1 MGVFHS
7 ALSFETCAGAVVS
20 ARVVVVWRGRRSRAS
35 AVSEMIV
42 AQRQRLAAL
51 EAGRDLLGDGRRC
64 GDLLDDHAAVA
75 PAWRRARRGSKIDE
89 NYETESQAL
98 AAQTNSSDVERRTVG

>member
-35 AVSEMIV
+35 AVSEMIEEV
-42 AQRQRLAAL
+42 
-51 EAGRDLLGDGRRC
+51 C
-64 GDLLDDHAAVA
+64 F
-75 PAWRRARRGSKIDE
+75 
-89 NYETESQAL
+89 
-98 AAQTNSSDVERRTVG
+98 